1 MRWYRWQTNPTRL
14 ARAGGLRGVLSIG
27 ETLSGGAC
35 TKAPRAPK
43 ELEVY
48 SQLYYTDHVKESAD
62 EAIANEG
69 ITSRGSKLRVR
80 REITAE
86 KYEAE
91 SAAVKDK
98 VQKRYR
104 KLSKKF
110 KKARRATKAK
120 ESQNVDEDT
129 KVKYVLCS

>member
-1 MRWYRWQTNPTRL
+1 
-14 ARAGGLRGVLSIG
+14 
-27 ETLSGGAC
+27 
-35 TKAPRAPK
+35 
-43 ELEVY
+43 VY

-62 EAIANEG
+62 EVIANEG

-110 KKARRATKAK
+110 KKVRRATKAK